1 LVGGTR
7 GVITPSPKG
16 KAKPSIQTQFVLDA
30 MESNAKKE
38 EIRWEK
44 MQERVNLLFSKLEV

>member
-1 LVGGTR
+1 
-7 GVITPSPKG
+7 VITPSPKG

>member
-1 LVGGTR
+1 
-7 GVITPSPKG
+7 
-16 KAKPSIQTQFVLDA
+16 